1 MTISRRRFLRLTAAA
16 AALPALPRF
25 AAAQAYP
32 SKPIHWI
39 VPFPP
44 GGPADILARLFGQ
57 WLNERMGQPVI
68 VENRAGAGSNIGT
81 EATVRAAPDGYTLML
96 VTTANAVNASLYSK
110 LSYNFMRDI
119 APVAGLIR
127 VPAVLEVT
135 PSLPVKSVPEFIA
148 YAKANPGK
156 LAMASAG
163 NGTIQHVAG
172 EMFKTMTGVNMVHVP
187 YRGQAPALTD
197 LIGGQVQVMFDSL
210 PATVQ
215 QIKAGKVRVLA
226 VTTAS
231 RVPALPDAPT
241 VADFV
246 PGYEASAWYGVGA
259 PAGTPPDIVARLN
272 REINAAFADP
282 RIKARLIDLGGTALT
297 GSAADFGTMVAA
309 ETEKWAKVVRAAN
322 VHAD

>member
-1 MTISRRRFLRLTAAA
+1 LSRALSAPPQSGNIRLHLSPPETAMTISRRRFLRLTAAA
-16 AALPALPRF
+16 ATLPALPRF

-135 PSLPVKSVPEFIA
+135 PGLPPKSVPEFIA
-148 YAKANPGK
+148 YAKAN
-156 LAMASAG
+156 
-163 NGTIQHVAG
+163 
-172 EMFKTMTGVNMVHVP
+172 
-187 YRGQAPALTD
+187 
-197 LIGGQVQVMFDSL
+197 
-210 PATVQ
+210 
-215 QIKAGKVRVLA
+215 
-226 VTTAS
+226 
-231 RVPALPDAPT
+231 
-241 VADFV
+241 
-246 PGYEASAWYGVGA
+246 
-259 PAGTPPDIVARLN
+259 
-272 REINAAFADP
+272 
-282 RIKARLIDLGGTALT
+282 
-297 GSAADFGTMVAA
+297 
-309 ETEKWAKVVRAAN
+309 
-322 VHAD
+322 